1 MGRYSIKKRFIRIK
15 NIEVNKHLKYIL
27 ICIFVFLL
35 YVLKNIFKFYELCF
49 INICKFNNCFGS
61 HEILFGIII

>member
-35 YVLKNIFKFYELCF
+35 YVLKNMFKFYELCF
-49 INICKFNNCFGS
+49 INIYKFNNCFGS
-61 HEILFGIII
+61 HEISFGIII